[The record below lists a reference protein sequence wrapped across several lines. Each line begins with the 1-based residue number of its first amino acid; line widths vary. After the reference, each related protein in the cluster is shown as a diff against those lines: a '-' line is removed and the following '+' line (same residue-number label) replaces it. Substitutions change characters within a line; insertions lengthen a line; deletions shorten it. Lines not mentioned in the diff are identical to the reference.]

1 MNPKLIDVNFLLKH
15 LSGVVSNLEHFPL
28 TQLNENEI
36 AYEFKTN
43 ENLKQATNKFSNE
56 QNHKEKLQ
64 HNDFSNYSTF
74 SQTEINRTPRS
85 LL

>member
-1 MNPKLIDVNFLLKH
+1 MKTSFR
-15 LSGVVSNLEHFPL
+15 VVSNLEHFPL
-28 TQLNENEI
+28 THQNENEI
-36 AYEFKTN
+36 AYECKAN
-43 ENLKQATNKFSNE
+43 ENLNEQTKFSKT